1 MWEKLFASTDLLQ
14 KGMEAAWLRNS
25 VIRNN
30 LANSETPGF
39 KSSDVKFETL
49 FKSALEGSGFTG
61 KRTRDKHIQIGND
74 SLDSLKPEVVLNKD
88 TSMRMD
94 GNNVDVESENVKLA
108 QNSIQYN
115 TLLYKLNS
123 ELSRIRMAVSE
134 ASR

>member
-1 MWEKLFASTDLLQ
+1 MWERLFASTDLLQ
-14 KGMEAAWLRNS
+14 KGMEAAWLRNT

-61 KRTRDKHIQIGND
+61 KRTRDKHIQVGRG
-74 SLDSLKPEVVLNKD
+74 SLNTLEPKIVENKK

-108 QNSIQYN
+108 QNSIQHN
-115 TLLYKLNS
+115 ALLYKLNS
-123 ELSRIRMAVSE
+123 ELSRIRMAISE
-134 ASR
+134 GSR

>member
-1 MWEKLFASTDLLQ
+1 
-14 KGMEAAWLRNS
+14 MEAAWLRNT

-61 KRTRDKHIQIGND
+61 KRTRDKHIQVGRG
-74 SLDSLKPEVVLNKD
+74 SLNTLEPKIVENKK

-108 QNSIQYN
+108 QNSIQHN
-115 TLLYKLNS
+115 ALLYKLNS
-123 ELSRIRMAVSE
+123 ELSRIRMAISE
-134 ASR
+134 GSR

>member
-1 MWEKLFASTDLLQ
+1 MWEKLFTSTDLLQ
-14 KGMEAAWLRNS
+14 KGMEASWLRNT

-30 LANSETPGF
+30 LANAETPGF

-49 FKSALEGSGFTG
+49 FKKALEGSGFTG
-61 KRTRDKHIQIGND
+61 KRTRDKHIQIG
-74 SLDSLKPEVVLNKD
+74 SGGLYSIEPEIVLNKN

-115 TLLYKLNS
+115 ALLYKLNS
-123 ELSRIRMAVSE
+123 ELSRIRLAISE
-134 ASR
+134 GSR